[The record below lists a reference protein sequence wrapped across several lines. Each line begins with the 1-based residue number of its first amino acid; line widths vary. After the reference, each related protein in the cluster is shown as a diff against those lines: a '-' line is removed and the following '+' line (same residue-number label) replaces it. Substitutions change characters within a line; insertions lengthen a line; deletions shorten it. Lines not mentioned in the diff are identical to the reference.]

1 MDVIK
6 EINHK
11 IIKLFETK
19 TSYIIFKNSSL
30 PRQTITELMTG
41 KSDIKKLKSI
51 QLKTIRI
58 RINPPK

>member
-19 TSYIIFKNSSL
+19 TPYIIFKNSSL

-51 QLKTIRI
+51 QLKIIRI

>member
-19 TSYIIFKNSSL
+19 TPYIIFENSNL

>member
-1 MDVIK
+1 MDAIK

-19 TSYIIFKNSSL
+19 TAYIIFKNSSL
-30 PRQTITELMTG
+30 PRQTITELITG
-41 KSDIKKLKSI
+41 KSDIKKLNLI

-58 RINPPK
+58 RKNPPK

>member
-19 TSYIIFKNSSL
+19 TPYIIFKNSSL
-30 PRQTITELMTG
+30 PCQTINELMTG

>member
-19 TSYIIFKNSSL
+19 TPYIIFKNSSL

>member
-19 TSYIIFKNSSL
+19 TPYIIFKNSSL
-30 PRQTITELMTG
+30 PRQTITELITG